1 MTPPS
6 PTSSALTGLPL
17 QKNQNTVNFVGN
29 TGSEV
34 YNSVV
39 VRGNF
44 VVAGGQNNWPTT
56 MYNQQA
62 AGSLISGAAAPVFNN
77 SGWGGGSLPPLLRC
91 WANARATSTHL
102 FGCFTCCPC
111 TGTIYQAIDPAQFI
125 TETQFAA
132 LQTLTTTAV
141 DNFYFRVD
149 TWTGGFVGPPGR
161 VVDGI
166 FT

>member
-77 SGWGGGSLPPLLRC
+77 SGWGGGKSPAAPALLGQRARHINTPVWLLHMLSLHRDHLPGYRPRAVHHRDSVCSPANTDHNRRGQLL
-91 WANARATSTHL
+91 
-102 FGCFTCCPC
+102 
-111 TGTIYQAIDPAQFI
+111 
-125 TETQFAA
+125 
-132 LQTLTTTAV
+132 LQS
-141 DNFYFRVD
+141 
-149 TWTGGFVGPPGR
+149 
-161 VVDGI
+161 
-166 FT
+166 